1 MSFGITQEFG
11 HPIAIKDEGLTLT
24 PSASSIDFVGAGV
37 TGSVLGS
44 AVTETISGAAAVFTP
59 VRNEVPSGTVDGS
72 NVTFTLAHTPLYGI
86 ILVLNLGTLTP
97 NVDYT
102 LSGATIT
109 FIIPPAPSSIIS
121 CSYEY

>member
-1 MSFGITQEFG
+1 
-11 HPIAIKDEGLTLT
+11 
-24 PSASSIDFVGAGV
+24 
-37 TGSVLGS
+37 
-44 AVTETISGAAAVFTP
+44 
-59 VRNEVPSGTVDGS
+59 VPSGTVDGS

-102 LSGATIT
+102 LSGTTIT